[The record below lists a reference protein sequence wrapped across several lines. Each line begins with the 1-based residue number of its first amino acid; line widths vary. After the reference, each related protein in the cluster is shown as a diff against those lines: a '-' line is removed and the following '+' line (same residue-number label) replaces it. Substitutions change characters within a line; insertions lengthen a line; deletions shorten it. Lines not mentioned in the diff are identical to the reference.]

1 MTTVVRMLRD
11 HGLNA
16 RWHANGV
23 PSAVRLSAE
32 GELAAVR
39 LLRQICCFNGFD
51 KGSFEMRNINLD
63 QLRAL
68 IEVVECRSFS
78 AAARSL
84 NLSQPAVSLQIRELE
99 RRFGV
104 PLIERFGKQAHAT
117 APGRELIKAAQ
128 RIFDACTLAEEAM
141 RRFRENWVG
150 RVHLSTTLTA
160 MIYRLPPLLR
170 KLRSDHPGV
179 DLVVTNMPTPI
190 SIARVLSNEADLA
203 LVTLPVENSEL
214 RVKPLCQEAMLAA
227 YPAGEKDVPEEITPE
242 YIMRQRLLLLTEQPP
257 SAGHATVMR
266 WVAAGTPSMAVGT
279 IEALK
284 SAVASNVGMAILPE
298 VAVHPNMAN
307 IMLRPLRP
315 ALHRTLA
322 LIEHRNKPNEPAL
335 QIVRTALMELA
346 TPAVANSEVRSRL
359 IKSRRTAR
367 KGASSKRSKIA

>member
-1 MTTVVRMLRD
+1 M
-11 HGLNA
+11 
-16 RWHANGV
+16 
-23 PSAVRLSAE
+23 
-32 GELAAVR
+32 
-39 LLRQICCFNGFD
+39 RQL
-51 KGSFEMRNINLD
+51 NLD

-128 RIFDACTLAEEAM
+128 RIFDACTSAEEAM
-141 RRFRENWVG
+141 RRFRENWIG
-150 RVHLSTTLTA
+150 RVHVSTTLTA

-179 DLVVTNMPTPI
+179 DLVVTNMPTPL
-190 SIARVLSNEADLA
+190 SIAKILSNEADLA
-203 LVTLPVENSEL
+203 LVTLPVDNNEL

-227 YPAGEKDVPEEITPE
+227 LPAGEKDVPDEITPE
-242 YIMRQRLLLLTEQPP
+242 YIVRRRLLLLTEQPP
-257 SAGHATVMR
+257 SAGHTTVMR

-279 IEALK
+279 VEALK

-298 VAVHPNMAN
+298 VAVHADMPN
-307 IMLRPLRP
+307 IILRPLRP
-315 ALHRTLA
+315 SLNRTLA

-335 QIVRTALMELA
+335 QIVRNALLELA
-346 TPAVANSEVRSRL
+346 APAAPNSKMRSRL
-359 IKSRRTAR
+359 VKSRRTTR
-367 KGASSKRSKIA
+367 IGAPTKLRPKIA